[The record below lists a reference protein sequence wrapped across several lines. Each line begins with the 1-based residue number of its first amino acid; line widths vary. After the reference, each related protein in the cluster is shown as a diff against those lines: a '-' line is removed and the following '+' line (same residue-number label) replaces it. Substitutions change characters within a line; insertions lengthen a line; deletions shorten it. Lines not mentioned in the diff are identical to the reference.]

1 MTLNGSHLEIP
12 YYRRADHYGEQRL
25 DQLQVDLVYVARMRA
40 RDEVGAAIAHELN
53 EPLTAL
59 LLYLH
64 AIERASEGPAG
75 LTGALTPMRVIVE
88 KALQEVERACGMM
101 ERMRHTVEKPIE
113 AESAVKRG
121 REAIGAW
128 AHGHSQSGSG
138 AGPLSPSLPRQYI
151 LTPRERE
158 VLAQITS
165 GASNKEGGR
174 QLGISTRTFEV
185 HRAHIMDKLG
195 AKNGNCSPPPVS
207 GPVACRRGGRF

>member
-1 MTLNGSHLEIP
+1 MTLNESPLEILHH
-12 YYRRADHYGEQRL
+12 RRTSNYGEQRL
-25 DQLQVDLVYVARMRA
+25 NQLQADLVHLARVWA

-64 AIERASEGPAG
+64 AIGQASEGPSG
-75 LTGALTPMRVIVE
+75 LDGALMPMRSIVE
-88 KALQEVERACGMM
+88 KALHEVERACSVM
-101 ERMRHTVEKPIE
+101 ERMRHTAEKPIE
-113 AESAVKRG
+113 TESAVKRG

-128 AHGHSQSGSG
+128 AHGYPQSGSG
-138 AGPLSPSLPRQYI
+138 EGPLFQSPSRQYM

-158 VLAQITS
+158 VLAQITA

-185 HRAHIMDKLG
+185 HRAHIMEKLG
-195 AKNGNCSPPPVS
+195 AKNAADLVRIALSDTK
-207 GPVACRRGGRF
+207 

>member
-1 MTLNGSHLEIP
+1 MPLTGLPLEILHH
-12 YYRRADHYGEQRL
+12 RRASGYGEQRL
-25 DQLQVDLVYVARMRA
+25 NQLQADLVHLARMWA

-64 AIERASEGPAG
+64 AIERASEGPSG
-75 LTGALTPMRVIVE
+75 LNGALMPMRAIVE
-88 KALQEVERACGMM
+88 KALHEAERACSVM

-113 AESAVKRG
+113 TESAVKRG

-128 AHGHSQSGSG
+128 THGYSQSGSG
-138 AGPLSPSLPRQYI
+138 EGQLSQSPSRQYV

-158 VLAQITS
+158 VLAQITA

-185 HRAHIMDKLG
+185 HRAHIMEKLG
-195 AKNGNCSPPPVS
+195 AKNAADLVRIALSDTK
-207 GPVACRRGGRF
+207 